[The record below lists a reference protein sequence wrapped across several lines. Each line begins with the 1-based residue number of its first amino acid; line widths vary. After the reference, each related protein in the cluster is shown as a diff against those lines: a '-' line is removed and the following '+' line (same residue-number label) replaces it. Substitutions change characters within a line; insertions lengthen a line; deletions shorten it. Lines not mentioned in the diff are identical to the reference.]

1 MKYRLTLGIIFEIG
15 YYMKRILLLFS
26 VFISLFVTAQEDDT
40 DYEKEITQADVDS
53 LKLTNY
59 APIHLDDVKAYS
71 LTLNKDIEKKYYIWL
86 ERRVD
91 DIYPFLQKA
100 VTEYYLVKDS
110 ANNIESNR
118 ERRRYIKK
126 RYNQLADVYEEKL
139 KNLSTSRGQILSK
152 LIQRETGHTTYDI
165 IKELR
170 GGISAFL
177 WNTAGGAFNID
188 LKQGFDPERT
198 REDLFIAVII
208 QRGIASGKY
217 QPIDKNPVRKRENLK
232 PILRALGKEV
242 D

>member
-1 MKYRLTLGIIFEIG
+1 MKW
-15 YYMKRILLLFS
+15 ILVIFS
-26 VFISLFVTAQEDDT
+26 VLISSFVLSQENDF
-40 DYEKEITQADVDS
+40 DYKNEVSQAEIDSLDLNNYSAIELGEVNAYS
-53 LKLTNY
+53 LKLE
-59 APIHLDDVKAYS
+59 
-71 LTLNKDIEKKYYIWL
+71 KDLEKKYYVWL

-118 ERRRYIKK
+118 ERKRYIKK
-126 RYNQLADVYEEKL
+126 RYNELADRYEERL

-152 LIQRETGHTTYDI
+152 LIQRETGKTTYDI

-170 GGISAFL
+170 GGFSAFL

-217 QPIDKNPVRKRENLK
+217 QPIDKNPTRKRENLK
-232 PILRALGKEV
+232 PILRALGKDV
-242 D
+242 N

>member
-1 MKYRLTLGIIFEIG
+1 MGIIFENTI
-15 YYMKRILLLFS
+15 YMKRILMIFAMLIS
-26 VFISLFVTAQEDDT
+26 SFILSQENDF
-40 DYEKEITQADVDS
+40 DYKNEVSQAEVDS
-53 LKLTNY
+53 LDLNNLP
-59 APIHLDDVKAYS
+59 AIQLGEVNAYS
-71 LTLNKDIEKKYYIWL
+71 LKLEKDLEKRYYVWL

-110 ANNIESNR
+110 ANNIESKR
-118 ERRRYIKK
+118 EKKRYIKK
-126 RYNQLADVYEEKL
+126 RYNELADRYEDKL
-139 KNLSTSRGQILSK
+139 KNLSSSRGQILSK
-152 LIQRETGHTTYDI
+152 LIQRETGKSTYDI

-170 GGISAFL
+170 GGFSAFL

-217 QPIDKNPVRKRENLK
+217 QPIDKNPTRKKENLR
-232 PILRALGKEV
+232 PILRALRKDV
-242 D
+242 N